1 MLPGRIRD
9 ASETQQRCFK
19 VLNLS
24 NMVLKR
30 CNNDATTMQ
39 QLHENEIVGSKV
51 GSKLKPFP
59 LSCML

>member
-1 MLPGRIRD
+1 
-9 ASETQQRCFK
+9 
-19 VLNLS
+19 
-24 NMVLKR
+24 MVLKR